1 MTVKSRIKTSNAV
14 FETGAV
20 LCARML
26 FGGTASTNMSIN
38 SVLAETVKLPKLNLN
53 SPAGVAVLYARIHAA
68 ALRVGTSGSRDLSRY
83 EEEARCTKGVEAR
96 AVEGVNVY
104 GLTAYCEMNSRRGVA
119 NCASNRTK

>member
-1 MTVKSRIKTSNAV
+1 MNSSIKTSNAV

-26 FGGTASTNMSIN
+26 FGGTASTDMSIN
-38 SVLAETVKLPKLNLN
+38 SALAETVKFQKLNLN
-53 SPAGVAVLYARIHAA
+53 SPTGVAMLYARIHAA
-68 ALRVGTSGSRDLSRY
+68 ALRVGTSRSLDLSRY
-83 EEEARCTKGVEAR
+83 AEEEICTREVEAR

-119 NCASNRTK
+119 NRAPNLTK